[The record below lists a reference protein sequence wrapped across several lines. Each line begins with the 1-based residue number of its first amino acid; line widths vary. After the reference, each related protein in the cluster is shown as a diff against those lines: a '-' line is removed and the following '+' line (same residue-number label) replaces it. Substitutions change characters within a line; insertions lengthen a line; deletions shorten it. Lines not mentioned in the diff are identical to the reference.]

1 MASPPFEVES
11 HLNQNIQAADWIAA
25 IIGKLWTF
33 RLGGTEWSDIEHYE
47 RYFWGRVHALATH
60 STVMERQKKQTT
72 KIEKET
78 TSAVITMHAGE
89 TAIAAAFQKATF
101 KKTSK
106 YYRQAVPQLEIRI
119 SLVRFF
125 GPTASSRTRANGP
138 IKVAQPTQA

>member
-1 MASPPFEVES
+1 VVDEHSARQELLETAVKTMYGQHPAYHMASPPFEVES

-106 YYRQAVPQLEIRI
+106 N
-119 SLVRFF
+119 S
-125 GPTASSRTRANGP
+125 N
-138 IKVAQPTQA
+138 